1 MCLAVPGQLLSIH
14 TQPDDPDGLF
24 RSGRVSFGGA
34 IRAVSLACVPEARV
48 GDYVIVHA
56 GLALTVLDAE
66 EAERTLV
73 ITAAIAAEN

>member
-14 TQPDDPDGLF
+14 TQPDDLEGLF

-34 IRAVSLACVPEARV
+34 IREVSLACVPEVQV

-56 GLALTVLDAE
+56 GFALTVLDAA
-66 EAERTLV
+66 EAERTLAA
-73 ITAAIAAEN
+73 TAAIASGS